1 MTTIEIYSSNY
12 NSFLGLDIIAFSYAE
27 PGAMGE
33 RGAVNIAISDGRLLH
48 MNFVKGNININEIQ
62 AICPILKECREK
74 KFLFAPQ
81 KWNLKR
87 LGFGNYLFIN
97 NKIINKFDSLTCNF
111 AQVELYKRWRD
122 IVFNIS
128 K

>member
-48 MNFVKGNININEIQ
+48 NVTKGQ
-62 AICPILKECREK
+62 VPLTLILVQMD
-74 KFLFAPQ
+74 LFQ
-81 KWNLKR
+81 ILVTQ
-87 LGFGNYLFIN
+87 LL
-97 NKIINKFDSLTCNF
+97 
-111 AQVELYKRWRD
+111 
-122 IVFNIS
+122 
-128 K
+128 

>member
-33 RGAVNIAISDGRLLH
+33 RGAVYIAISDGRLLH

-74 KFLFAPQ
+74 KFMFAPP
-81 KWNLKR
+81 K
-87 LGFGNYLFIN
+87 
-97 NKIINKFDSLTCNF
+97 
-111 AQVELYKRWRD
+111 VE
-122 IVFNIS
+122 S
-128 K
+128 